1 MVRHNRWIASSV
13 VDELLG
19 WLLQTHVWILDCY
32 NGQLVGRLAV
42 FRCVKRLSG
51 KRREEELKSPMRGF
65 CGCLRAS
72 SQSRSFGNFLFTIP
86 FIPLYIY
93 IGWESMVES
102 RCRDF
107 FLINFKILLNFYLYK
122 KVIIWKEKYIFF
134 SFFFFI
140 HSSFFFPSRIYKF

>member
-13 VDELLG
+13 VDELLR

-140 HSSFFFPSRIYKF
+140 HSFFLSRINKF